1 MLSEEHRDT
10 AADMPKERKFLESS
24 LGREFFF
31 FFFEKS
37 VFKQRFISKARGGEG
52 VTWETEFY

>member
-10 AADMPKERKFLESS
+10 VADMPKERKFLESS

-31 FFFEKS
+31 FEKS
-37 VFKQRFISKARGGEG
+37 MFKQRFISKAHGGEG
-52 VTWETEFY
+52 VT